1 MGFWDGKVVL
11 VTGATKG
18 IGLAIA
24 KELIGKNVYLILT
37 ARSKDELSK
46 LENELSSYKGRFFYF
61 LLMYPVGIW
70 SRIW

>member
-46 LENELSSYKGRFFYF
+46 LENELSSYKGRFFY
-61 LLMYPVGIW
+61 
-70 SRIW
+70 SC